1 MKLMKIK
8 MQSDRDRW
16 LTFIG
21 IVGVFTFAG
30 YFVLYPQTLFKPS
43 EKLFD
48 LGYNLGLA
56 GGLMMLSLLLYPL
69 RKRAKFMSKMGAL
82 STWFRWHM
90 VMGIL
95 GPLAIIFHSTYHVY
109 IPYFHPIGSP
119 NSAVAMLTML
129 IVSASGV
136 FGRFF
141 YTKIHHGLY
150 GRLATVNELTAKL
163 DGAEDMKSV
172 FSFAPKVEKALA
184 DFRARIDPHAVQSR
198 TGVVDFITV
207 GLQTM
212 MLSRS
217 LPREIGKIMRARATR
232 ENFTSEEYAS
242 MERLIFEH
250 REKIVSYLRAVRDAA
265 QFRTYERMFS
275 WWHIFHIPLV
285 YLMFFSA
292 FYHVYAVHIY

>member
-1 MKLMKIK
+1 MKTNT
-8 MQSDRDRW
+8 QSGRDPW

-21 IVGVFTFAG
+21 TVGALTFAG
-30 YFVLYPQTLFKPS
+30 FFVLYPQTLFKPS
-43 EKLFD
+43 VKLFD

-69 RKRAKFMSKMGAL
+69 RKRVKAMSKMGAL
-82 STWFRWHM
+82 STWFKWHM

-150 GRLATVNELTAKL
+150 GRLATVSDLQAKL
-163 DGAEDMKSV
+163 DATEDVKSV
-172 FSFAPKVEKALA
+172 FNFAPEVEKALA
-184 DFRARIDPHAVQSR
+184 DFRARIDHHTGQTRPGVIDFIAVGFQTMKLSR
-198 TGVVDFITV
+198 T
-207 GLQTM
+207 
-212 MLSRS
+212 
-217 LPREIGKIMRARATR
+217 LPREISRIMRTQAVQN
-232 ENFTSEEYAS
+232 NFTADQNADT
-242 MERLIFEH
+242 ERLILDY
-250 REKIVSYLRAVRDAA
+250 RGKIISYLEAVRDAA
-265 QFRTYERMFS
+265 QFGTYERMFS
-275 WWHIFHIPLV
+275 WWHIFHVPLV

>member
-1 MKLMKIK
+1 MKTK
-8 MQSDRDRW
+8 MQTERDRW
-16 LTFIG
+16 LMFIG

-30 YFVLYPQTLFKPS
+30 FFVLYPQTLFKPS

-48 LGYNLGLA
+48 FGYNLGLA
-56 GGLMMLSLLLYPL
+56 GGLMMLSLLLYPM
-69 RKRAKFMSKMGAL
+69 RKRVHAMSKMGAL
-82 STWFRWHM
+82 STWFKWHM

-141 YTKIHHGLY
+141 YTKIHLGLY
-150 GRLATVNELTAKL
+150 GRLATVSDLQAKL
-163 DGAEDMKSV
+163 EGTEDVKST
-172 FSFAPKVEKALA
+172 FSFAPEVEKKLA
-184 DFRARIDPHAVQSR
+184 DFRARIDHHAGHTR
-198 TGVVDFITV
+198 AGVIDFIFI
-207 GLQTM
+207 GFQTM

-217 LPREIGKIMRARATR
+217 LPREISRILRAQAGQNSQSPEERA
-232 ENFTSEEYAS
+232 SV
-242 MERLIFEH
+242 ERLILDC
-250 REKIVSYLRAVRDAA
+250 REKIISYLEAVRDAA
-265 QFRTYERMFS
+265 QFGTYERMFS

-292 FYHVYAVHIY
+292 FYHVYAVHFY